1 MTQVVCLCGKCTDMD
16 EPQAE
21 EKFKAHQSICE
32 LAKRAKLL
40 DDAVRNVYNRRGYAS
55 ATMKYL
61 AKLRPRVA
69 SHLAPRYELMF
80 TEVRLEYHRLE
91 AFRRLLAG
99 MGREADVRKQPRGS
113 W

>member
-1 MTQVVCLCGKCTDMD
+1 MTHAVCLCGASIDMD
-16 EPQAE
+16 DPQAE

-32 LAKRAKLL
+32 IAKRAKLV

-80 TEVRLEYHRLE
+80 TEVRIEYHRLVE
-91 AFRRLLAG
+91 FRRLFAG
-99 MGREADVRKQPRGS
+99 MGREADLRKQPRVS